1 MMKAETAFG
10 QFGRVRSAFGQSGR
24 PENEVVAGRRRHVAL
39 AIAVQ
44 SSALK
49 VRLEQKA
56 VARPHRFPIR

>member
-1 MMKAETAFG
+1 
-10 QFGRVRSAFGQSGR
+10 VR

-56 VARPHRFPIR
+56 VARPHRIPIR